1 MRGSSQR
8 SRDEV
13 LRAFEPAASAAS
25 KKDALT
31 LAQQLFA
38 VVDTLDGSGSLR
50 RALTDP
56 ARPGTD
62 KATLVSSLFGSLD
75 ARVKDVVSDAVRARW
90 SAEADLAETL
100 EDAGTIALFAGAA
113 ADKSSEQ
120 VEEELFRVERALVAS
135 RDLLTALS
143 DRSTEP
149 SSRAR
154 LVEDVMG
161 GKLHPVTQA
170 LVARRVVAP
179 RGTRVLTAV
188 RELVRLA
195 AERRGRLL
203 ANVVAAVEL
212 SAAQRTR
219 LSSILQ
225 SAYGREVQIN
235 VSVDPSVI
243 GGIKIQVGSD
253 VVDGTVLARL
263 DDARR
268 RLVG

>member
-13 LRAFEPAASAAS
+13 LRVFEPVASAAS
-25 KKDALT
+25 KTDALT

-62 KATLVSSLFGSLD
+62 KATLVSSLFGGFD
-75 ARVKDVVSDAVRARW
+75 TRVQDVVRDAVHARW
-90 SAEADLAETL
+90 SEEGDLAETL
-100 EDAGTIALFAGAA
+100 EDAGTVALFAGAQ
-113 ADKSSEQ
+113 ADKAAER

-135 RDLLTALS
+135 RDLLTAMS
-143 DRSTEP
+143 DRSTAP
-149 SSRAR
+149 AARAR
-154 LVEDVMG
+154 LVSDVLG
-161 GKLHPVTQA
+161 GKLHPVTEA
-170 LVARRVVAP
+170 LIARRVVAP
-179 RGTRVLTAV
+179 RGVRVLTAV
-188 RELVRLA
+188 RELVRQA

-219 LSSILQ
+219 LASILQ
-225 SAYGREVQIN
+225 TAYGREVQIN
-235 VSVDPSVI
+235 VSVDPTVI
-243 GGIKIQVGSD
+243 GGLKIQVGSD